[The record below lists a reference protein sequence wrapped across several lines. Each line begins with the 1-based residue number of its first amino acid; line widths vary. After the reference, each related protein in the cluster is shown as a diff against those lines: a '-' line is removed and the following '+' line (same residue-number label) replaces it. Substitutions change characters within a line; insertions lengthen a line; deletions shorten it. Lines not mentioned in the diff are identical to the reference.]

1 MSQFYLSGECISN
14 LPEGI
19 SIQQWVLMQVL
30 SLGLISH
37 FHL

>member
-14 LPEGI
+14 LLEGI

-30 SLGLISH
+30 KLGPVRH
-37 FHL
+37 FLL